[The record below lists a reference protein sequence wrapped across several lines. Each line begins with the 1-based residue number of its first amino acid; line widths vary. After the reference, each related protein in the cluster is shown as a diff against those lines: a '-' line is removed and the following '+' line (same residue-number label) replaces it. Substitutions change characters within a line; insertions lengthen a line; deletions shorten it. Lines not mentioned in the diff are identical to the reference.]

1 MKITEKSI
9 PNINE
14 KYKRIDL
21 DNGFTVFII
30 NKQSAVFYGSV
41 AVNFGAAD
49 TKLLDSEIEF
59 PVGTA
64 HFLEHKMF
72 ETKQGDS
79 FNLYAKYGGDAN
91 AYTSGDKTVY
101 LFSCTENFYEN
112 LGILLDHVFNA
123 SFTEK
128 SVKKEKGIISQ
139 EINMYEDNPRWRGHR
154 DLLEIMYGK
163 CSISADPC
171 GTPEYI
177 KNADIDSLNKCRD
190 IAYRPSNMVL
200 CVCGNIEENDLIKFV
215 NERVGSIEKRD
226 RVRFALPDISNHIIK
241 QKHIEYGDVYTPLFY
256 IGVRFDNILDTA
268 DIKSFAAIE
277 ILMDLLLTRSS
288 DLYSELY
295 DAGLFEEIDVH
306 FQTVRNAYY
315 AVISGVSKDPDR
327 LYEELLSSFER
338 ISEKGFSKEDFVRT
352 KKSLYADLVY
362 SFATP
367 ETLADAV
374 LSYSLEDDDF
384 FEYPS
389 VVAGIDKAYAEEI
402 FKKAFKREN
411 TCISVIYPKE
421 AKK

>member
-1 MKITEKSI
+1 MKISEKSI
-9 PNINE
+9 PSINE
-14 KYKRIDL
+14 NYKRIDF

-30 NKQSAVFYGSV
+30 KKQSTVFYGSV
-41 AVNFGAAD
+41 AVNFGSAD
-49 TKLLDSEIEF
+49 TKIPNTGVEF

-72 ETKQGDS
+72 ETKQGDA
-79 FNLYAKYGGDAN
+79 FRLYAKYGGDAN
-91 AYTSGDKTVY
+91 AYTSGDRTVY

-128 SVKKEKGIISQ
+128 LVKKEKGIISQ
-139 EINMYEDNPRWRGHR
+139 EIKMYEDNPRWRAHR

-171 GTPEYI
+171 GTLEFI
-177 KNADIDSLNKCRD
+177 KNVDIDPLNKCRD
-190 IAYRPSNMVL
+190 IAYRPSNMTL
-200 CVCGNIEENDLIKFV
+200 CVCGNIEENALIEFV
-215 NERVGSIEKRD
+215 DKRVGYMEKRD
-226 RVRFALPDISNHIIK
+226 KVRFAPPDISDSIISRR
-241 QKHIEYGDVYTPLFY
+241 HIEYGDVYTPLFY
-256 IGVRFDNILDTA
+256 VGVRFDNILDTS
-268 DIKSFAAIE
+268 DKKSFAAIE
-277 ILMDLLLTRSS
+277 ILLNLLLTRSS

-295 DAGLFEEIDVH
+295 DEGLFEEIDVN

-315 AVISGVSKDPDR
+315 AVISGASKEPDR

-374 LSYSLEDDDF
+374 LSFDLEDDDF
-384 FEYPS
+384 FEYPA
-389 VVAGIDKAYAEEI
+389 VIAGIDKEYAEEI
-402 FKKAFKREN
+402 FNKAFKSEN
-411 TCISVIYPKE
+411 TCVSVIYPKE